1 MSKRHAEQ
9 TEELQMA
16 IALMREEL
24 MGVEERALMTSSINE
39 ARERQQLDT
48 ARLGQQAC
56 AHHGASPSPQ
66 VRAQLDALRLGQQA
80 ASREVA
86 ISRQEASDLRAELEQ
101 LRTALE
107 AEGKFPTGA
116 ATGMR
121 LPSVAEV
128 RESLLTPQSAALG
141 SALGSSSSQPDSSST
156 RPGSVVFIAGLVVF
170 TEPSRRRRTGR
181 ARRRRRRWP
190 GRTMSSLWPRR
201 WLRWRRARH
210 GARPQRP
217 AGRRRRQRRRSR
229 RRAVFC

>member
-1 MSKRHAEQ
+1 MLARV
-9 TEELQMA
+9 
-16 IALMREEL
+16 
-24 MGVEERALMTSSINE
+24 GRAPLR
-39 ARERQQLDT
+39 ARAPSRA
-48 ARLGQQAC
+48 AR
-56 AHHGASPSPQ
+56 ASPRPACICSP
-66 VRAQLDALRLGQQA
+66 RRLAIPTGA
-80 ASREVA
+80 RPARSAAPRPEGTASREVA

-181 ARRRRRRWP
+181 ARRRRRWP

-201 WLRWRRARH
+201 WLRRRRARH

-217 AGRRRRQRRRSR
+217 AQ
-229 RRAVFC
+229 AT